1 MTEEERQQKIDTILG
16 AIKGQVDY
24 PDIPIELWI
33 DAQNGQPGEPAFE
46 KWLQVCT
53 IQIGRAHV

>member
-53 IQIGRAHV
+53 Q